1 MVDLTR
7 VPPQALEEGSGQS
20 EGSYDPTFFPSGLP
34 ATTVQ
39 GAIDYLATQL
49 GVPIKVDG
57 NGPPTGDDDYLGTG
71 GNGSFAV
78 GSRWIDILNDEA
90 YLCVFAGT
98 VPTGGD
104 AKWEQTTTNIA
115 SEVVYAPTLPQTATN
130 VQDALDAAFGLGG
143 TDLGNTPDADSV
155 LITSSSGNDTDV
167 PAATGSL
174 AGVMTAADKTKLDGI
189 DSGAQVNVDTNLGNT
204 PDADSVL
211 ITSSTGTDT
220 DVPAATGSLAG
231 VMTAADKTKLDGIDS
246 GAQVN
251 VDTNLGNTPDAD
263 SVLITSSTGTDTDVP
278 AATGSLAGVMT
289 AADKTKL
296 DGIQAG
302 AQVNGV
308 FGTEYA
314 FNEDLTLSTEA
325 AGVPTAKVTHI
336 IPSASPTGVYRVIA
350 QAIMSSGATNTTV
363 AVEFTVNTVV
373 TEGVVNHRNSVA
385 TENEPYNR
393 IFRVSHTQGGG
404 DTTCVLQFYQAA
416 GGGTTEL
423 SQARIERERIT

>member
-20 EGSYDPTFFPSGLP
+20 EGSYDPTFYPSGLP

-39 GAIDYLATQL
+39 DAIDYLATQL

-57 NGPPTGDDDYLGTG
+57 NGAPTGDDDYLGTG
-71 GNGSFAV
+71 GNGTFSV

-115 SEVVYAPTLPQTATN
+115 SEIIYTPTLPQTATN
-130 VQDALDAAFGLGG
+130 VQDALDVAFGLSG

-231 VMTAADKTKLDGIDS
+231 VMTAADKTKLDGIDE
-246 GAQVN
+246 GASLFGQEYSTTIQTAAQ
-251 VDTNLGNTPDAD
+251 DTNATTTLTVIAGTTNT
-263 SVLITSSTGTDTDVP
+263 
-278 AATGSLAGVMT
+278 
-289 AADKTKL
+289 
-296 DGIQAG
+296 
-302 AQVNGV
+302 
-308 FGTEYA
+308 
-314 FNEDLTLSTEA
+314 
-325 AGVPTAKVTHI
+325 
-336 IPSASPTGVYRVIA
+336 IPSAAPTGHYIVLMEGLGGNDTNNGYYGVDLT
-350 QAIMSSGATNTTV
+350 QNGSAIGETHIHKIGDNTGPDKTWDSISRHYIIHH
-363 AVEFTVNTVV
+363 VN
-373 TEGVVNHRNSVA
+373 
-385 TENEPYNR
+385 
-393 IFRVSHTQGGG
+393 GGG
-404 DTTCVLQFYQAA
+404 DTVLAMRFNEPS
-416 GGGTTEL
+416 GTGTAQVRKCRL
-423 SQARIERERIT
+423 TRWRIDDNITPTNVTTA